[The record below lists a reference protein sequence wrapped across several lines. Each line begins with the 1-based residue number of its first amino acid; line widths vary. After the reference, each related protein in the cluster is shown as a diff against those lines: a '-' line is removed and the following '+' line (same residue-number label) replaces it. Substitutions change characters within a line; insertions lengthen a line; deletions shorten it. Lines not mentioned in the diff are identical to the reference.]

1 MWIFQRG
8 VTQLIKYNLA
18 FISTEILN
26 KYILNYNVVLI
37 IFEDM
42 LSVTNYKI
50 SCKTFSIT
58 VFTYIFIY

>member
-37 IFEDM
+37 IFEEM

-50 SCKTFSIT
+50 SYKTF
-58 VFTYIFIY
+58 